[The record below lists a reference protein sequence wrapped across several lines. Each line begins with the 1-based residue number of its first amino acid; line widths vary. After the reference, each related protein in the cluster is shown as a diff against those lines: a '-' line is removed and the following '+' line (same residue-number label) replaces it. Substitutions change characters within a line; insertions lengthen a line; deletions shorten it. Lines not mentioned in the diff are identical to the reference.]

1 MQIIS
6 HFATK
11 CKGADL
17 KSAPSCG
24 IITYTM
30 CFRTEPKGQIMKKQ
44 VTVTYSKD
52 LLRRYFSYVFDKKG
66 TRTKTVFA
74 VSAAVFAVFC
84 VLSVIFYSRNTVV
97 ADVNLFYVFLG
108 ISVISLAVIAVYAL
122 AMCLY
127 PRLSSKKMSRTL
139 GRTVVVTSFP
149 ENSFSAALPDGRG
162 KKTYPAPSLVGF
174 AVAKGCIFVYGN
186 SSAAF
191 ILPFD
196 KETETLLETK
206 LKRL

>member
-1 MQIIS
+1 M
-6 HFATK
+6 
-11 CKGADL
+11 
-17 KSAPSCG
+17 
-24 IITYTM
+24 
-30 CFRTEPKGQIMKKQ
+30 
-44 VTVTYSKD
+44 
-52 LLRRYFSYVFDKKG
+52 FDKKG

-84 VLSVIFYSRNTVV
+84 VLSVIFNSRNTVV

-122 AMCLY
+122 AMFLY

-139 GRTVVVTSFP
+139 GRTVVYEFS

-162 KKTYPAPSLVGF
+162 KKTYPYSAMVGF

>member
-1 MQIIS
+1 
-6 HFATK
+6 
-11 CKGADL
+11 
-17 KSAPSCG
+17 
-24 IITYTM
+24 
-30 CFRTEPKGQIMKKQ
+30 MKKQ

-139 GRTVVVTSFP
+139 GRTVVYEFS

-162 KKTYPAPSLVGF
+162 KKLILTVLWSVLPLQRAAYSFTAIRPPL
-174 AVAKGCIFVYGN
+174 
-186 SSAAF
+186 SSYRLIRRQRLF
-191 ILPFD
+191 
-196 KETETLLETK
+196 
-206 LKRL
+206 LKQS

>member
-24 IITYTM
+24 IITYIM

-139 GRTVVVTSFP
+139 GRTVVYEFS

-162 KKTYPAPSLVGF
+162 KKTYPYRAMVGF
-174 AVAKGCIFVYGN
+174 VVAKGCIFVYGN